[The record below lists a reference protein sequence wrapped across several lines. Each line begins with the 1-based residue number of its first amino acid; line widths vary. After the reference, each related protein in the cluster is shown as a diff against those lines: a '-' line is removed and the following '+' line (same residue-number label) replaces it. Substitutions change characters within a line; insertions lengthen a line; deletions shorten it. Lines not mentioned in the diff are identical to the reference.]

1 MDSCISLDPNMGDE
15 CSPSKLAQGRPQAFT
30 HWRMNPL
37 FLLEKIANW
46 YHNKKWNYF
55 FLLLFF
61 FVQSNRNLK
70 KKKKTNKQTNKHCQH
85 KQKYPKTNHNQDID
99 FLCGKLSNEK
109 GKTTGPSLVKNL
121 PLLNNEFT
129 TIFSKQMLKTTK
141 TLKNTIFGLQQIYIT
156 LKLISTITRTR
167 TSSGPQHLNK
177 WREISKDKPQI
188 NQVLFQHFLP

>member
-1 MDSCISLDPNMGDE
+1 MPIDTITQNVITS
-15 CSPSKLAQGRPQAFT
+15 
-30 HWRMNPL
+30 
-37 FLLEKIANW
+37 
-46 YHNKKWNYF
+46 
-55 FLLLFF
+55 FF
-61 FVQSNRNLK
+61 FFFFFFSLYNLIGISK
-70 KKKKTNKQTNKHCQH
+70 KKKSNKHYQH
-85 KQKYPKTNHNQDID
+85 KQKYLKTNHNQDID

-177 WREISKDKPQI
+177 WREISKDKLQI